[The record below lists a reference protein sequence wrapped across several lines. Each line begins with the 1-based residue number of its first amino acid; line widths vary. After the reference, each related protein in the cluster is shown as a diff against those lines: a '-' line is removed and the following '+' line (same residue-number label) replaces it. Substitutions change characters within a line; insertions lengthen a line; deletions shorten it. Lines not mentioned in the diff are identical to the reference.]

1 VPTRLLIA
9 TKPPASRSRVRIAR
23 GALDALGR
31 TVRGATGARRVA
43 LVTDR
48 TVAALHGARAMRS
61 LRGVGLSVEPIVV
74 PAGER
79 SKQPRRLEALWEA
92 FGRAGLDRRDAVVAL
107 GGGVVGDL
115 AGFAAATWLR
125 GVPWIGVPTS
135 LIAQVDSGIG
145 GKTGVDLASGK
156 NLVGAF
162 HPPAAVLVDPDL
174 LATLPDRHRRAGLA
188 EVVKT
193 GMAVDAAL
201 FRWLERHAG
210 ALAAGR
216 GSALTQVVARTLR
229 AKARV
234 VRADERER
242 EGGGRTALNYGHT
255 LGHAIEA
262 ARGYRGILHGEAV
275 AIGMRAA
282 GRLSVEVA
290 GLSASSLERQD
301 ALLDG
306 FGLPRRMP
314 GTPIGRL
321 MAAMAHDKKRS
332 RGEIRWVLTP
342 RVGHASVPHPVDSRL
357 VRATLREFGAQ
368 V

>member
-1 VPTRLLIA
+1 MPTRIPIR
-9 TKPPASRSRVRIAR
+9 TIPPASRSRVLIAR
-23 GALDALGR
+23 GALDTLGR
-31 TVRGATGARRVA
+31 AVRRATPAARVA

-48 TVAALHGARAMRS
+48 TVAALYGARAMRS
-61 LRGVGLSVEPIVV
+61 LRGAGFAVEAIVV

-79 SKQPRRLEALWEA
+79 SKQPARLESLWESFA
-92 FGRAGLDRRDAVVAL
+92 RAGLDRRDAVVAL

-125 GVPWIGVPTS
+125 GVPWVGVPTS
-135 LIAQVDSGIG
+135 LVAQVDSSIG
-145 GKTGVDLASGK
+145 GKTGVDLPTGK

-162 HPPAAVLVDPDL
+162 HPPAVVLVDPDL
-174 LATLPDRHRRAGLA
+174 LETLPDRHRRSGLA
-188 EVVKT
+188 EIVKT
-193 GMAVDAAL
+193 GMAVDATL
-201 FRWLERHAG
+201 FRWLEGHADALLERRG
-210 ALAAGR
+210 AAWTEVITRA
-216 GSALTQVVARTLR
+216 LR

-242 EGGGRTALNYGHT
+242 EGGRRTALNYGHT

-275 AIGMRAA
+275 AIGMRVA

-290 GLSASSLERQD
+290 RLPARQLERQD
-301 ALLDG
+301 ELLDA
-306 FGLPRRMP
+306 FGLPRRIP
-314 GTPIGRL
+314 RTPIFGL
-321 MAAMAHDKKRS
+321 MSAMALDKKR
-332 RGEIRWVLTP
+332 RGGEIRWVLTP

-357 VRATLREFGAQ
+357 VRATLRDFGAQ